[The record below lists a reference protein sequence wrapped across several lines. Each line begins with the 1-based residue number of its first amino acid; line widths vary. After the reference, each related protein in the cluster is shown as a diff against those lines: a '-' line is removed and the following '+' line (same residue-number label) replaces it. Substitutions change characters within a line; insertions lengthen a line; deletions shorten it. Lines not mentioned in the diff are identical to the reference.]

1 MATYQAGF
9 STYDAKSK
17 LELEHDD
24 ENHIEDDKYGPNTRT
39 IVLFY
44 TTTDV
49 KVSTTSLKIDLNT
62 FVSNVG
68 GSLGLFIGFSVLGVF
83 FFINDVICSKNMK

>member
-1 MATYQAGF
+1 MAGYEK
-9 STYDAKSK
+9 YDAKSK
-17 LELEHDD
+17 LGLWNDD
-24 ENHIEDDKYGPNTRT
+24 EKHIEDDKYGYNTRK

-44 TTTDV
+44 TSTDV

-68 GSLGLFIGFSVLGVF
+68 GSLGLFIGFSVFGVLI
-83 FFINDVICSKNMK
+83 FISDIIFSKAKNNAS